1 MQKNAGAKK
10 AGYLFSKEKKA
21 KKKRERNSRKIAG
34 ECSGENKSR
43 KRIGDQSGSVHCCP
57 TWSPPT
63 ADDHHDDDEDDD
75 DDVDDEQVMVLLLT
89 MKVAM
94 EFCFRRESQD
104 DGILIA
110 MNRSETS
117 CQNSFDDKNICLEG
131 MFPFEDFMNLG
142 AKST

>member
-1 MQKNAGAKK
+1 MGQWGTKRTKWIKRKQNGKK
-10 AGYLFSKEKKA
+10 WKYFV
-21 KKKRERNSRKIAG
+21 KKKRKSVRKRG

-57 TWSPPT
+57 TWSPPN
-63 ADDHHDDDEDDD
+63 ADDDHDDDEDDD

-89 MKVAM
+89 TKVAM

-110 MNRSETS
+110 INGSV
-117 CQNSFDDKNICLEG
+117 
-131 MFPFEDFMNLG
+131 PP
-142 AKST
+142 KSSS

>member
-1 MQKNAGAKK
+1 M
-10 AGYLFSKEKKA
+10 
-21 KKKRERNSRKIAG
+21 
-34 ECSGENKSR
+34 
-43 KRIGDQSGSVHCCP
+43 HCCP

-63 ADDHHDDDEDDD
+63 ADDHHHDDDDDDEDDD

-94 EFCFRRESQD
+94 EFCFRRVSQD

-117 CQNSFDDKNICLEG
+117 CQNSFGDKYLPVRYVPI
-131 MFPFEDFMNLG
+131 
-142 AKST
+142 